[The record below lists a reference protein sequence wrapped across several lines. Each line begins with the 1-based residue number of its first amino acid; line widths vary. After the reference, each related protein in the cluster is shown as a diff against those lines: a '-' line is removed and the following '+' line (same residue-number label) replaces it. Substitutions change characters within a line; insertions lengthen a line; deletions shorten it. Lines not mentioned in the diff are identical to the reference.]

1 MLRVRWPLTAI
12 ATRSGTPARTMFR
25 AAVRRRSWNS
35 LSGTPAAWQAVED
48 IRQPASRYSSPCKR
62 VAAPS
67 KLSYGRPNGVL
78 DRRGWMKLLTY
89 ESAAGPRAGVL
100 VEDRVVDVATRLG
113 EAGGVRDVRAL
124 LELPG
129 APLERLKAALAG
141 GATEGLALG
150 SVRLRAPILQPPT
163 VRDHIIYEEHATQQ
177 HTREISE
184 SWYRLPIFYF
194 SNPLRIFGPDEAV
207 PYPSASDQL
216 DYELELAAV
225 IGREGNNVAEADAFA
240 YIAGFTIFNDWS
252 CRDLQRDEMEAR
264 LGPAKGKDSAT
275 SLGPWIVTTDE
286 LAPYIR
292 DGRVHVRC
300 TLKVNGVQWMDNN
313 GGLMYHTWGA
323 MLERASRDSRIVPGD
338 VLGGGTVT
346 GGSIGEAM
354 RNGFPA
360 RYLEPGDVV
369 EIE

>member
-1 MLRVRWPLTAI
+1 
-12 ATRSGTPARTMFR
+12 
-25 AAVRRRSWNS
+25 
-35 LSGTPAAWQAVED
+35 
-48 IRQPASRYSSPCKR
+48 
-62 VAAPS
+62 
-67 KLSYGRPNGVL
+67 
-78 DRRGWMKLLTY
+78 MKLCTY
-89 ESAAGPRAGVL
+89 DTGNGPRAGVI
-100 VEDRVVDVATRLG
+100 VAERVLDAATLLG
-113 EAGGVRDVRAL
+113 EQGGLRDIRAL
-124 LELPG
+124 LELPNE
-129 APLERLKAALAG
+129 PLTRLKAAVGAASAAQGVPLA
-141 GATEGLALG
+141 

-163 VRDHIIYEEHATQQ
+163 VRDFMVYEGHANAGG
-177 HTREISE
+177 TRQLSDA
-184 SWYRLPIFYF
+184 WYRLPIFYF
-194 SNPLRIFGPDEAV
+194 TSPLRIFGPDEPV
-207 PYPSASDQL
+207 PYPSASEQL

-225 IGREGNNVAEADAFA
+225 IGREGSNVVEADAFS

-300 TLKVNGVQWMDNN
+300 TLKVNGVQWMDND

-323 MLERASRDSRIVPGD
+323 MIERASRDSRIVPGD

-346 GGSIGEAM
+346 GGSIGEAI

-360 RYLEPGDVV
+360 HYLQPGDVV
-369 EIE
+369 EIEVEGIGVLRNTIAPKVNADPNYRFKAPPLASPASAR

>member
-1 MLRVRWPLTAI
+1 
-12 ATRSGTPARTMFR
+12 
-25 AAVRRRSWNS
+25 
-35 LSGTPAAWQAVED
+35 
-48 IRQPASRYSSPCKR
+48 
-62 VAAPS
+62 
-67 KLSYGRPNGVL
+67 
-78 DRRGWMKLLTY
+78 MKLITY
-89 ESAAGPRAGVL
+89 ETANGPRAGV
-100 VEDRVVDVATRLG
+100 VVDGQVLDIATLLG
-113 EAGGVRDVRAL
+113 EQDGLRDVRAL
-124 LELPG
+124 LELPNDPLTRLKSALG
-129 APLERLKAALAG
+129 SARAGQGVPLE
-141 GATEGLALG
+141 

-163 VRDHIIYEEHATQQ
+163 VRDFMVYEGHASAGG
-177 HTREISE
+177 TRQLSDA
-184 SWYRLPIFYF
+184 WYRLPIFYF
-194 SNPLRIFGPDEAV
+194 SSPLRIFGPEEAV
-207 PYPSASDQL
+207 PYPSASEQL

-225 IGREGNNVAEADAFA
+225 IGREGSNVAEVDAFA
-240 YIAGFTIFNDWS
+240 YIVGFTIFNDWS

-300 TLKVNGVQWMDNN
+300 TLQVNGVQWMDND

-323 MLERASRDSRIVPGD
+323 MIERASRDSRIAPGD

-354 RNGFPA
+354 RNGLPA

-369 EIE
+369 EIEVEGIGVLRNTLAPQVNPDPNYSFKAPPLASPAQAR